1 MAFAAS
7 RSLARNPQL
16 RMLMSAWTVF
26 YIGAFAHLVLL
37 IAFTFAAGGAATVG
51 AATVLATLP
60 AGLVGPLT
68 ASLATSS
75 RPQFHLALGIGVR
88 CLAMVATII
97 AVLSGA
103 PVGVVLVLVAVD
115 SILSAGVRPLHGAL
129 VVRLSNTAAEAAA
142 GNAMTSSL
150 VSASALI
157 GPAMAAVALEF
168 GGIAWAFALPATTF
182 AVGLVVALLI
192 RVPDADDS
200 QTPTSGRSGGSVRSQ
215 LRMLGAGFRAI
226 AASRPAAA
234 ATVLFV
240 ANVTVL
246 GVWFV
251 ASALV
256 AKERLHLGDGGVTT
270 IMTLYG
276 AGGLVGA
283 LATLSIVARR
293 GLAGVLVGALL
304 GLALAFASLGA
315 ITSPGIGLTLAAGL
329 GGAGAVTY
337 AIAPTL
343 VQRSVARATMV
354 PAVASLQSLYM
365 VGMASGA
372 VIAPFLISPLGV
384 PATLSV
390 VGGLAGLITLL
401 AWPRLRGADELSA
414 EDAAKLAVI
423 RAAPMLAPL
432 PALALEQLAR
442 AATHVTLPAGCEV
455 FRQGD
460 SGDRFYVIAAGL
472 AEVAVDGRRVATLGP
487 GGSFGEIAL
496 LHKAPRSS
504 TVTAREDLDLVAI
517 DRAEFLSALST
528 DNVSMGRLGRIAET
542 RVETPP
548 VAERLVELNR
558 EAALGSG
565 AARELLSSQPPMA
578 TIEATALGELADTAR
593 VFEAGDGALIARE
606 GDYGD
611 TYYVIVDGAATV
623 FEGDTEI
630 RELRPGDGF
639 GELAI
644 LRDVPRTATVKA
656 LGDTTL
662 LAVDRDAFQ
671 RARQAG

>member
-37 IAFTFAAGGAATVG
+37 IAFTFAVGGAATVG

-68 ASLATSS
+68 APLATSA

-103 PVGVVLVLVAVD
+103 SVSVVLVLVAVD

-157 GPAMAAVALEF
+157 GPALAAVALEF

-182 AVGLVVALLI
+182 ALGLVVALLI
-192 RVPDADDS
+192 RVPNDDS

-304 GLALAFASLGA
+304 GLALAFASIGA

-401 AWPRLRGADELSA
+401 AWPRLRGADELSD

-423 RAAPMLAPL
+423 RAAPMLQPL

-442 AATHVTLPAGCEV
+442 AATRVTLPAGCEV

-472 AEVAVDGRRVATLGP
+472 AEIAVDGRRVATLGP

-517 DRAEFLSALST
+517 DRAEFLSALCT
-528 DNVSMGRLGRIAET
+528 DNVSMGRLGRIADT

-558 EAALGSG
+558 EATLGSG

-578 TIEATALGELADTAR
+578 TIEAAALGELADTAR
-593 VFEAGDGALIARE
+593 VFEAGDGALITRE

-623 FEGDTEI
+623 FESDTEI

-671 RARQAG
+671 RARHAG